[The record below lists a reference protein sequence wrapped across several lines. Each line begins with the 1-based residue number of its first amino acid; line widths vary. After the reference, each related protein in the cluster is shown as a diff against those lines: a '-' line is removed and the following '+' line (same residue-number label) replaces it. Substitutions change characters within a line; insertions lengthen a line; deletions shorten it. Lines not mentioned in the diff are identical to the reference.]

1 MGILFMDENPNNNTI
16 SKVVMATIIQ
26 SMKTHNIQA
35 KTWNNSMASPI
46 DEASSSKLQKG
57 YS

>member
-16 SKVVMATIIQ
+16 SKAVMEAAIQ
-26 SMKTHNIQA
+26 SMKTHNTQA
-35 KTWNNSMASPI
+35 KTWNNAMASSI

-57 YS
+57 